1 VKTCTIGS
9 LTIPEGTKVVIPV
22 NLIHHLPV
30 HWNDPEQFRP
40 ERFTSMEKTR
50 QPNFC
55 HMPFGEGPRNCIG
68 MRFALM
74 EVKMM
79 LVAILR
85 KYKFEKAPE
94 TQVRETV

>member
-1 VKTCTIGS
+1 
-9 LTIPEGTKVVIPV
+9 
-22 NLIHHLPV
+22 
-30 HWNDPEQFRP
+30 
-40 ERFTSMEKTR
+40 MEKTR

-94 TQVRETV
+94 TQVGETVWATGWGDSVGDRLGRQCGRQVGETVWATG

>member
-1 VKTCTIGS
+1 
-9 LTIPEGTKVVIPV
+9 
-22 NLIHHLPV
+22 
-30 HWNDPEQFRP
+30 
-40 ERFTSMEKTR
+40 MEKTR

-94 TQVRETV
+94 TQVGETV

>member
-1 VKTCTIGS
+1 
-9 LTIPEGTKVVIPV
+9 
-22 NLIHHLPV
+22 
-30 HWNDPEQFRP
+30 
-40 ERFTSMEKTR
+40 MEKTR